1 VLDLRRASGQL
12 GLRRFPSLTDDAP
25 HDAGLQKGV
34 LLKRLLTLGL
44 AAALGCAASPALAQ
58 VYGLLTDAK
67 VVPMNGHLGSAYLQ
81 FDKSSATLMGQLRLS
96 FYQNLD
102 FGFVGGL
109 SRLDIENDTK
119 SSVRLAPDFRG
130 QIATQSANF
139 PMSITLGAALGLE
152 SADGYSLLSV
162 GPTAAASRVLDQANQ
177 WTATAGASLLISRSE
192 IGGERDTDTSLP
204 LRLGL
209 QYAPNAYIRI
219 LTEAQLAVSDA
230 IRDDFSFT
238 LGALFPF

>member
-1 VLDLRRASGQL
+1 M
-12 GLRRFPSLTDDAP
+12 
-25 HDAGLQKGV
+25 
-34 LLKRLLTLGL
+34 KRPLALGL
-44 AAALGCAASPALAQ
+44 AAVLACVAGPARAQ
-58 VYGLLTDAK
+58 VYGLLNDAK
-67 VVPMNGHLGSAYLQ
+67 VVPVNGHLGSAYLQ
-81 FDKSSATLMGQLRLS
+81 FDKSSATLLGQLRLS
-96 FYQNLD
+96 FYPNFD

-119 SSVRLAPDFRG
+119 SSVRLATDFRG
-130 QIATQSANF
+130 GVASQSANF

-192 IGGERDTDTSLP
+192 VGGERDTDTSMP
-204 LRLGL
+204 LRVGL
-209 QYAPNAYIRI
+209 QYAPNAYLRI
-219 LTEAQLAVSDA
+219 MTEAQLAVSDA

>member
-1 VLDLRRASGQL
+1 V
-12 GLRRFPSLTDDAP
+12 
-25 HDAGLQKGV
+25 
-34 LLKRLLTLGL
+34 KRLLATAL
-44 AAALGCAASPALAQ
+44 AVALACAATPALAQ
-58 VYGLLTDAK
+58 VYGVFNDAK
-67 VVPMNGHLGSAYLQ
+67 VLPVNGHLGGGYLQ

-96 FYQNLD
+96 LYPNFD

-119 SSVRLAPDFRG
+119 SSVRLATDFRG

-139 PMSITLGAALGLE
+139 PMHITLGAALALE
-152 SADGYSLLSV
+152 SADGFSLLSV

-177 WTATAGASLLISRSE
+177 WTATFGASLLLARSE
-192 IGGERDTDTSLP
+192 ISGDRNTDTSLP

-209 QYAPNAYIRI
+209 QYAPNSSLRI
-219 LTEAQLAVSDA
+219 LSEAQLAVSDE

-238 LGALFPF
+238 LGVLFPF